1 MQNKGEED
9 VSWLLLW
16 GATIIYIA
24 ALCMTFSGLV
34 ALGEHGRSAVSIF
47 NEFVKDYSSLLA
59 GIPVLVAVLVAK
71 QQLDANRRQHVAQIK
86 RSFKK
91 ELDALNEV
99 TRFNNLIQR
108 SSQEHF
114 FDAIVKYDLS
124 DNNLFSMPEHRY
136 KEIRPLISNNA
147 AVCVYRINKHILSF
161 DPRMS
166 EQQKNDIFNQITT
179 LCSVLSSLI
188 NAGHADLEQY
198 WS

>member
-1 MQNKGEED
+1 MENKGEED
-9 VSWLLLW
+9 VSWLFLW
-16 GATIIYIA
+16 AVTIIYIA
-24 ALCMTFSGLV
+24 VLCMAFSGLV
-34 ALGEHGRSAVSIF
+34 ALSEYGCSVVSVF
-47 NEFVKDYSSLLA
+47 TVFVKDYSSLLA

-91 ELDALNEV
+91 ELDAINEV
-99 TRFNNLIQR
+99 KRFNNLIQN

-124 DNNLFSMPEHRY
+124 GNNLFSMTEYRY
-136 KEIRPLISNNA
+136 QEIRPLISNNA
-147 AVCVYRINKHILSF
+147 AVCVYRINKHILNYE
-161 DPRMS
+161 PRMS
-166 EQQKNDIFNQITT
+166 EKQKNDIFNQITT

-188 NAGHADLEQY
+188 NADHADLEQY